1 MARENKEMTMR
12 RGAKPTKSKAKGKP
26 PAARKSLRNDGSRVR
41 DLERRLA
48 EALEQQTA
56 TSEILRVIAS
66 SPTDVEPVLMTV
78 AERAARL
85 CDANDA
91 LIFREEGNGLRAL
104 ARWGSVPTV
113 MTPETVLAIDRTFVA
128 SRAVIDARVVHIP
141 DVQAAFDEFPGSK
154 RYMGVTGVRTVL
166 AVPLLREGVAIG
178 AILIRRLEVEP
189 FTDKQIG
196 LVTTFAD
203 QAVIAIENVR
213 LFTDVQQ
220 KNEALT
226 RAHAQVTESLE
237 QQTATSEILRVIS
250 ESPTEAQPVF
260 ETIVRNAVR
269 LCGGQHGGVYRFGG
283 ELVHSVAHD
292 GFTPEEL
299 EAWRKTW
306 PRPVTAASAA
316 CLAIRAKNLVR
327 IADIEASPELSDLS
341 VEARANL
348 RERGSRS
355 VVAVPMRRQDDVIG
369 AIAITHRQVG
379 GFSDAHVDLLKTFA
393 DQAVIAV
400 ENVRLFK
407 ELEARNRDLTEALE
421 QQTATSEVLKVISR
435 STYDLQPVLDTLIEN
450 AARLCD
456 ARRGVILRRDGD
468 SYHGVAFYNASPELV
483 DFIGRHPVT
492 PGRHSITARV
502 ALERR
507 TIHVAD
513 LQADPEYRY
522 ALRDVDPIRTELGV
536 PMFRGDDIL
545 GVIILYKLEV
555 QPFTDKQ
562 VELVETF
569 ADQAVIAIENV
580 RLFTELGTRNRDLTE
595 ALEQQTATA
604 EILRVISRSQTDVQP
619 VFDTIAASALRL
631 CAASYSAVAL
641 YDGELLHVVAVEN
654 VHAAG
659 AEALRRAY
667 PRRADEGHAVGRAVR
682 AREVVQIPDV
692 LEDHAYELKSELQTM
707 GFRSLLAVPMLRDGE
722 PIGGISLGRA
732 EPGRFSHRQIELV
745 QTFADQAVIAI
756 ENVRL
761 FKALQ
766 ARTGELTQSVEKLT
780 ALGEVS
786 RAVSSTLDV
795 ETVLDTIVSRASQLA
810 GAAGCSIYEYDEGA
824 ERFELRAM
832 YNYDAEFVAAL
843 RAVPLRQGEGPMG
856 RAAEMREPIQIPDI
870 THPGASQTRVPDTLI
885 RFGYHALLSVHL
897 LLEDPIPGSLS
908 FNRKAPGEFSPEV
921 VDVLTT
927 FATQSALAI
936 QNARLFREIA
946 DKSAQLEA
954 ASRHKSEFLANMS
967 HELRTPLNA
976 IIGFSEVLSDR
987 MFGELNE
994 KQDEY
999 LKDIYSSGQ
1008 HLLSLINDILD
1019 LSKIEAC

>member
-91 LIFREEGNGLRAL
+91 LIFRKEGNGLRAL

-113 MTPETVLAIDRTFVA
+113 MTPETVLVIDRTFVA

-154 RYMGVTGVRTVL
+154 RYMGITGVRTVL
-166 AVPLLREGVAIG
+166 AVPLLREGAAIG

-269 LCGGQHGGVYRFGG
+269 LCGGQHGGVYRFDGQ
-283 ELVHSVAHD
+283 LVHSVAHD

-341 VEARANL
+341 TEARANL
-348 RERGSRS
+348 QERGSRS
-355 VVAVPMRRQDDVIG
+355 VVAVPMRRHDDVIG
-369 AIAITHRQVG
+369 ALAITHRQVG

-393 DQAVIAV
+393 DQAVIAIENV
-400 ENVRLFK
+400 RLFKELEARNRDLTDALEQQTATAEILGVISSSPTDVQPVFDAIVRSATRLCGGRFGTVNRFDGTLMHLAAHYNIPTDAVDELHRLFPRPLDEGSFSARAMRDGHAYQNPDVQADPSAPIVSQRMSRVLDFRSQIIVPMLRGTTPIGTLSIARVEPGLFPGKQVELLKTFADQAVIAIENVRLFK

-483 DFIGRHPVT
+483 DFVRRHPVT

-522 ALRDVDPIRTELGV
+522 AQRDVDPIRTELGV

-580 RLFTELGTRNRDLTE
+580 RLFTELGARNRELTEALEQQTATSEILRVISSSPTDVQPVFDAIAVQAMRLCEAVVCNVCRFDGEIVHLAATTSVDPDGVTAIRGAFPMRLGRQSAATRTVLTRDVVHIPDILDDPDYGITQQSLASGFRSVLAVPMLRDRLPLGSIVVGRPQAGPFSDKQIGLLQTFAEQAVIAIENVRLFAELQEKNRALTAAHAQVTE

-604 EILRVISRSQTDVQP
+604 EILRAISSSPTYIQP
-619 VFDTIAASALRL
+619 VFDIIAEN
-631 CAASYSAVAL
+631 AVRRC
-641 YDGELLHVVAVEN
+641 
-654 VHAAG
+654 G
-659 AEALRRAY
+659 AEA
-667 PRRADEGHAVGRAVR
+667 
-682 AREVVQIPDV
+682 
-692 LEDHAYELKSELQTM
+692 
-707 GFRSLLAVPMLRDGE
+707 
-722 PIGGISLGRA
+722 
-732 EPGRFSHRQIELV
+732 
-745 QTFADQAVIAI
+745 
-756 ENVRL
+756 
-761 FKALQ
+761 
-766 ARTGELTQSVEKLT
+766 
-780 ALGEVS
+780 
-786 RAVSSTLDV
+786 STV
-795 ETVLDTIVSRASQLA
+795 T
-810 GAAGCSIYEYDEGA
+810 
-824 ERFELRAM
+824 
-832 YNYDAEFVAAL
+832 
-843 RAVPLRQGEGPMG
+843 
-856 RAAEMREPIQIPDI
+856 
-870 THPGASQTRVPDTLI
+870 
-885 RFGYHALLSVHL
+885 
-897 LLEDPIPGSLS
+897 
-908 FNRKAPGEFSPEV
+908 
-921 VDVLTT
+921 
-927 FATQSALAI
+927 
-936 QNARLFREIA
+936 
-946 DKSAQLEA
+946 
-954 ASRHKSEFLANMS
+954 
-967 HELRTPLNA
+967 
-976 IIGFSEVLSDR
+976 
-987 MFGELNE
+987 
-994 KQDEY
+994 
-999 LKDIYSSGQ
+999 
-1008 HLLSLINDILD
+1008 
-1019 LSKIEAC
+1019 

>member
-91 LIFREEGNGLRAL
+91 LIFRKEGNGLRAL

-154 RYMGVTGVRTVL
+154 RYMGVTGVRTVF

-226 RAHAQVTESLE
+226 RAHAQVTESFD

-269 LCGGQHGGVYRFGG
+269 LCGGQHGGVYRFDGQ
-283 ELVHSVAHD
+283 LVHSVAHD
-292 GFTPEEL
+292 GFTPGEL

-341 VEARANL
+341 AEARANL

-355 VVAVPMRRQDDVIG
+355 VVAVPMRRHDDVIG
-369 AIAITHRQVG
+369 VIAITHRQVG

-393 DQAVIAV
+393 DQAVIAI

-407 ELEARNRDLTEALE
+407 ELEARNRDLTDALE
-421 QQTATSEVLKVISR
+421 QQTATAEILRVIST
-435 STYDLQPVLDTLIEN
+435 SPTDLQPVFDTIVRN
-450 AARLCD
+450 AVRLCGTLQG
-456 ARRGVILRRDGD
+456 GVYRFDGELVH
-468 SYHGVAFYNASPELV
+468 SVAHDGYTPEQLEQWRSTWPRPVTATSMACQAIRTRHIVRIPDLEAAPELV
-483 DFIGRHPVT
+483 GLGPETLANLR
-492 PGRHSITARV
+492 ARGT
-502 ALERR
+502 RR
-507 TIHVAD
+507 VLA
-513 LQADPEYRY
+513 
-522 ALRDVDPIRTELGV
+522 V
-536 PMFRGDDIL
+536 PMYRQNE
-545 GVIILYKLEV
+545 VIGAISLAHREV
-555 QPFTDKQ
+555 DAFSDTH
-562 VELVETF
+562 VELLKTF

-580 RLFTELGTRNRDLTE
+580 RLFTELE
-595 ALEQQTATA
+595 E
-604 EILRVISRSQTDVQP
+604 
-619 VFDTIAASALRL
+619 
-631 CAASYSAVAL
+631 
-641 YDGELLHVVAVEN
+641 
-654 VHAAG
+654 
-659 AEALRRAY
+659 
-667 PRRADEGHAVGRAVR
+667 
-682 AREVVQIPDV
+682 
-692 LEDHAYELKSELQTM
+692 
-707 GFRSLLAVPMLRDGE
+707 
-722 PIGGISLGRA
+722 
-732 EPGRFSHRQIELV
+732 
-745 QTFADQAVIAI
+745 
-756 ENVRL
+756 
-761 FKALQ
+761 
-766 ARTGELTQSVEKLT
+766 RTQELTRSVTQLT
-780 ALGEVS
+780 ALGEV
-786 RAVSSTLDV
+786 
-795 ETVLDTIVSRASQLA
+795 
-810 GAAGCSIYEYDEGA
+810 
-824 ERFELRAM
+824 
-832 YNYDAEFVAAL
+832 
-843 RAVPLRQGEGPMG
+843 
-856 RAAEMREPIQIPDI
+856 
-870 THPGASQTRVPDTLI
+870 
-885 RFGYHALLSVHL
+885 
-897 LLEDPIPGSLS
+897 
-908 FNRKAPGEFSPEV
+908 
-921 VDVLTT
+921 
-927 FATQSALAI
+927 
-936 QNARLFREIA
+936 
-946 DKSAQLEA
+946 
-954 ASRHKSEFLANMS
+954 
-967 HELRTPLNA
+967 
-976 IIGFSEVLSDR
+976 
-987 MFGELNE
+987 
-994 KQDEY
+994 
-999 LKDIYSSGQ
+999 
-1008 HLLSLINDILD
+1008 
-1019 LSKIEAC
+1019 

>member
-91 LIFREEGNGLRAL
+91 LIFRKEGNGLRAL

-154 RYMGVTGVRTVL
+154 RYMGITGVRTVL
-166 AVPLLREGVAIG
+166 AVPLLREGAAIG

-189 FTDKQIG
+189 FTDKQID

-269 LCGGQHGGVYRFGG
+269 LCGGQHGGVYRFDGQ
-283 ELVHSVAHD
+283 LVHSVAHD

-407 ELEARNRDLTEALE
+407 ELEARNRDLTDALEQQTATAEILGVISSSPTDVQPVFDAIVRSATRLCGGRFGTVHRFDGTLMHLAAHYNIPPDAVEELHRLFPRPLDEGSFSARAMRDGRAHQNPDVQADPTAPIVSQRMSRVLDFRSQIVVPMLRGTTPIGTLSIARVEPGLFPGKQVELLKTFADQAVIAIENVRLFTDLEARNRDLTEALE

-483 DFIGRHPVT
+483 DFVRRHPVT

-522 ALRDVDPIRTELGV
+522 AQRDVDPIRTELGV
-536 PMFRGDDIL
+536 PMFRGDD
-545 GVIILYKLEV
+545 
-555 QPFTDKQ
+555 
-562 VELVETF
+562 
-569 ADQAVIAIENV
+569 
-580 RLFTELGTRNRDLTE
+580 
-595 ALEQQTATA
+595 
-604 EILRVISRSQTDVQP
+604 
-619 VFDTIAASALRL
+619 
-631 CAASYSAVAL
+631 
-641 YDGELLHVVAVEN
+641 
-654 VHAAG
+654 
-659 AEALRRAY
+659 
-667 PRRADEGHAVGRAVR
+667 
-682 AREVVQIPDV
+682 
-692 LEDHAYELKSELQTM
+692 
-707 GFRSLLAVPMLRDGE
+707 
-722 PIGGISLGRA
+722 
-732 EPGRFSHRQIELV
+732 
-745 QTFADQAVIAI
+745 
-756 ENVRL
+756 
-761 FKALQ
+761 
-766 ARTGELTQSVEKLT
+766 
-780 ALGEVS
+780 
-786 RAVSSTLDV
+786 
-795 ETVLDTIVSRASQLA
+795 
-810 GAAGCSIYEYDEGA
+810 
-824 ERFELRAM
+824 
-832 YNYDAEFVAAL
+832 
-843 RAVPLRQGEGPMG
+843 
-856 RAAEMREPIQIPDI
+856 
-870 THPGASQTRVPDTLI
+870 
-885 RFGYHALLSVHL
+885 
-897 LLEDPIPGSLS
+897 
-908 FNRKAPGEFSPEV
+908 
-921 VDVLTT
+921 
-927 FATQSALAI
+927 
-936 QNARLFREIA
+936 
-946 DKSAQLEA
+946 
-954 ASRHKSEFLANMS
+954 
-967 HELRTPLNA
+967 
-976 IIGFSEVLSDR
+976 
-987 MFGELNE
+987 
-994 KQDEY
+994 
-999 LKDIYSSGQ
+999 
-1008 HLLSLINDILD
+1008 
-1019 LSKIEAC
+1019 

>member
-91 LIFREEGNGLRAL
+91 LIFRKEGNGLRAL

-113 MTPETVLAIDRTFVA
+113 MTPETLLAIDRTFVA
-128 SRAVIDARVVHIP
+128 SRAVIDARVVHIA

-269 LCGGQHGGVYRFGG
+269 LCGGQHGGVYRFDGQ
-283 ELVHSVAHD
+283 LVHSVAHD

-341 VEARANL
+341 AEARANL

-369 AIAITHRQVG
+369 VIAITHRQVG

-407 ELEARNRDLTEALE
+407 ELEARNAELTEAVQQE
-421 QQTATSEVLKVISR
+421 QATSDVLRIISR
-435 STYDLQPVLDTLIEN
+435 SPADLQTVLQTIAETAARVCGASDGVAFLTSGTRLRIMAHHGAIRAVIGGEQELDRTTVAGRAAVDRTPVHVYDLQAETSEFPVGSEM
-450 AARLCD
+450 
-456 ARRGVILRRDGD
+456 ARRGGHRTSLAVPLMRDG
-468 SYHGVAFYNASPELV
+468 E
-483 DFIGRHPVT
+483 
-492 PGRHSITARV
+492 
-502 ALERR
+502 ALGALLIRR
-507 TIHVAD
+507 
-513 LQADPEYRY
+513 
-522 ALRDVDPIRTELGV
+522 
-536 PMFRGDDIL
+536 
-545 GVIILYKLEV
+545 LEV
-555 QPFTDKQ
+555 RPFSDKQ
-562 VELVETF
+562 IELLKTF
-569 ADQAVIAIENV
+569 ADQAVIAVENV
-580 RLFTELGTRNRDLTE
+580 RLFKELDARNTDLTE
-595 ALEQQTATA
+595 SLEQQTATG
-604 EILRVISRSQTDVQP
+604 EILRVISRSPTGVQP
-619 VFDTIAASALRL
+619 IFDAIVRNARRLCRGDSASVLRL
-631 CAASYSAVAL
+631 
-641 YDGELLHVVAVEN
+641 DG
-654 VHAAG
+654 
-659 AEALRRAY
+659 
-667 PRRADEGHAVGRAVR
+667 
-682 AREVVQIPDV
+682 
-692 LEDHAYELKSELQTM
+692 
-707 GFRSLLAVPMLRDGE
+707 
-722 PIGGISLGRA
+722 
-732 EPGRFSHRQIELV
+732 
-745 QTFADQAVIAI
+745 
-756 ENVRL
+756 
-761 FKALQ
+761 
-766 ARTGELTQSVEKLT
+766 
-780 ALGEVS
+780 
-786 RAVSSTLDV
+786 
-795 ETVLDTIVSRASQLA
+795 
-810 GAAGCSIYEYDEGA
+810 
-824 ERFELRAM
+824 
-832 YNYDAEFVAAL
+832 
-843 RAVPLRQGEGPMG
+843 
-856 RAAEMREPIQIPDI
+856 
-870 THPGASQTRVPDTLI
+870 TLI
-885 RFGYHALLSVHL
+885 HL
-897 LLEDPIPGSLS
+897 
-908 FNRKAPGEFSPEV
+908 
-921 VDVLTT
+921 
-927 FATQSALAI
+927 
-936 QNARLFREIA
+936 
-946 DKSAQLEA
+946 
-954 ASRHKSEFLANMS
+954 
-967 HELRTPLNA
+967 
-976 IIGFSEVLSDR
+976 
-987 MFGELNE
+987 
-994 KQDEY
+994 
-999 LKDIYSSGQ
+999 
-1008 HLLSLINDILD
+1008 
-1019 LSKIEAC
+1019 

>member
-91 LIFREEGNGLRAL
+91 LIFRKEGNGLRAL

-141 DVQAAFDEFPGSK
+141 DVQKAFDEFPGSK

-189 FTDKQIG
+189 FTDKQID

-250 ESPTEAQPVF
+250 QSPTEAQPVF

-269 LCGGQHGGVYRFGG
+269 LCGGQHGGVYRFDGQ
-283 ELVHSVAHD
+283 LVHSVAHD
-292 GFTPEEL
+292 GFTPGEL

-341 VEARANL
+341 AEARANL

-369 AIAITHRQVG
+369 VIAITHRQVG

-407 ELEARNRDLTEALE
+407 ELEARNRDLTE
-421 QQTATSEVLKVISR
+421 S
-435 STYDLQPVLDTLIEN
+435 
-450 AARLCD
+450 
-456 ARRGVILRRDGD
+456 
-468 SYHGVAFYNASPELV
+468 
-483 DFIGRHPVT
+483 
-492 PGRHSITARV
+492 
-502 ALERR
+502 
-507 TIHVAD
+507 
-513 LQADPEYRY
+513 
-522 ALRDVDPIRTELGV
+522 
-536 PMFRGDDIL
+536 
-545 GVIILYKLEV
+545 
-555 QPFTDKQ
+555 
-562 VELVETF
+562 
-569 ADQAVIAIENV
+569 
-580 RLFTELGTRNRDLTE
+580 
-595 ALEQQTATA
+595 LEQQTATA
-604 EILRVISRSQTDVQP
+604 EILRVISSSPTDLQP
-619 VFDTIAASALRL
+619 VLDAVAESAARL
-631 CAASYSAVAL
+631 CDAEDVSILEAEGGVFRVAAFRGASRLRDFGGTPVSRASVAGRAML
-641 YDGELLHVVAVEN
+641 DGHFIHVHDITAES
-654 VHAAG
+654 G
-659 AEALRRAY
+659 AEFPVSQATAPHMGHRTMLATPLLREGSPIGAIFLRRT
-667 PRRADEGHAVGRAVR
+667 EVR
-682 AREVVQIPDV
+682 PF
-692 LEDHAYELKSELQTM
+692 SE
-707 GFRSLLAVPMLRDGE
+707 
-722 PIGGISLGRA
+722 
-732 EPGRFSHRQIELV
+732 RQIALL
-745 QTFADQAVIAI
+745 QTFADQAVIAV

-761 FKALQ
+761 FNELQ
-766 ARTGELTQSVEKLT
+766 ARNSDLTEALEQQT
-780 ALGEVS
+780 ATSEILHVIS
-786 RAVSSTLDV
+786 RSQTDAQPVF
-795 ETVLDTIVSRASQLA
+795 DTIVRSAVTLCAGLYGALYRFDGELIHSVARHNYTPEALEEVQRVYPTRPTRALGS
-810 GAAGCSIYEYDEGA
+810 G
-824 ERFELRAM
+824 RAIL
-832 YNYDAEFVAAL
+832 E
-843 RAVPLRQGEGPMG
+843 RAVVH
-856 RAAEMREPIQIPDI
+856 IPDVERDPEFQ
-870 THPGASQTRVPDTLI
+870 HRTL
-885 RFGYHALLSVHL
+885 
-897 LLEDPIPGSLS
+897 
-908 FNRKAPGEFSPEV
+908 
-921 VDVLTT
+921 
-927 FATQSALAI
+927 
-936 QNARLFREIA
+936 
-946 DKSAQLEA
+946 
-954 ASRHKSEFLANMS
+954 SR
-967 HELRTPLNA
+967 
-976 IIGFSEVLSDR
+976 
-987 MFGELNE
+987 
-994 KQDEY
+994 
-999 LKDIYSSGQ
+999 
-1008 HLLSLINDILD
+1008 
-1019 LSKIEAC
+1019 